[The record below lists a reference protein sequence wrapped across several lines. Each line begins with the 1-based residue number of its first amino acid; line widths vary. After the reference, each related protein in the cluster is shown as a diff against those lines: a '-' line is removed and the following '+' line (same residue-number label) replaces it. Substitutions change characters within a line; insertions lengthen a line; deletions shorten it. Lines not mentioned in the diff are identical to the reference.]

1 LLTPALKSHGISLIL
16 HASVFA
22 ALYVMQAAPT
32 PFSQAGQ
39 SQVISI
45 KAASAPVASTA
56 ALQVEPETM
65 KVATLTSNLDPQI
78 DQMLSA
84 QLRDPVRFSETL
96 REPPSHELTRM
107 KSPAD
112 APTFQLVEQ
121 PVLQR
126 RLAAERLPE
135 IARRQVPVE
144 RPAKR
149 PPIAEPPM
157 PTAIP
162 VEQFVGLEKE
172 ASADLSINQPPPYP
186 VDAIRLRL
194 EGVVMLQ
201 LRITAAGNVEDVQL
215 IQSSG
220 HRVLDEAAIN
230 AVAQWKGEPAKR
242 WGRPVESVERLP
254 IRFRL

>member
-16 HASVFA
+16 HALVFA
-22 ALYVMQAAPT
+22 ALYVMQVAPT
-32 PFSQAGQ
+32 PFSQGGQ

-45 KAASAPVASTA
+45 KAASATVASTTA
-56 ALQVEPETM
+56 VQIELETM
-65 KVATLTSNLDPQI
+65 KVATLTGNLALQI
-78 DQMLSA
+78 DQTLTA
-84 QLRDPVRFSETL
+84 QVHDPLRFSETL
-96 REPPSHELTRM
+96 REPPSHEITRM
-107 KSPAD
+107 KLPTD
-112 APTFQLVEQ
+112 APMFQRVEQ

-126 RLAAERLPE
+126 RPAAERLPE
-135 IARRQVPVE
+135 IDRSQVPVE
-144 RPAKR
+144 RLAKR

-157 PTAIP
+157 PNAIP

-220 HRVLDEAAIN
+220 HRVLDEAAIK

>member
-1 LLTPALKSHGISLIL
+1 
-16 HASVFA
+16 
-22 ALYVMQAAPT
+22 MQ
-32 PFSQAGQ
+32 GE
-39 SQVISI
+39 
-45 KAASAPVASTA
+45 
-56 ALQVEPETM
+56 LETM
-65 KVATLTSNLDPQI
+65 KVAPLSSNLAPQI
-78 DQMLSA
+78 DQTLSD
-84 QLRDPVRFSETL
+84 QVRDPLRFSETL
-96 REPPSHELTRM
+96 LEPPSHEVSRM
-107 KSPAD
+107 KSPTD
-112 APTFQLVEQ
+112 APMFQRVEQ

-126 RLAAERLPE
+126 RPAAERLPE
-135 IARRQVPVE
+135 IDGSQVPVK
-144 RPAKR
+144 RLAKR
-149 PPIAEPPM
+149 PPIAEPPT
-157 PTAIP
+157 PNAIP

-172 ASADLSINQPPPYP
+172 ASADLSLNQPPPYP

-220 HRVLDEAAIN
+220 HRLLDEAAIK